1 MSHISYSHHHIRR
14 KDAIRAIVTVGL
26 LIVVAVI
33 AFFAIKNWEHNQYDD
48 VAVNAYVTSET
59 STEERKHVTY
69 DGVDYVQREGLQTWL
84 LMGIDESGEAV
95 GTESYIGGG
104 QADVQMLLVVDHVNK
119 TWQILQLNRDSMVE
133 VPVLG
138 VTGKVIGTE
147 FEQLT
152 LAHSYGDGKKKSC
165 ENTANTVSNLF
176 NGQKIDGYMALNMDA
191 VAILNDMVGGVP
203 VEITSDFSAV
213 DPSLQEGTVVTLQGD
228 QALTFVRTR
237 KNVDDQSNLSR
248 MARQRQYLAALEKQM
263 EKQDADFAVRAYDA
277 VFDYMVTNMG
287 SKTFTEL
294 GQYMKDYTEQDLLT
308 IDGETKVEDGHIAYY
323 LDDDSLQ
330 QTMLTLFY
338 EKSNS

>member
-1 MSHISYSHHHIRR
+1 MKPMYRHHHIHHR
-14 KDAIRAIVTVGL
+14 DAVRAIVVLLL
-26 LIVVAVI
+26 LIVIGTAG
-33 AFFAIKNWEHNQYDD
+33 FLGIKNWEHHQYD
-48 VAVNAYVTSET
+48 VPVNAQATAET
-59 STEERKHVTY
+59 AVQERKHITC

-104 QADVQMLLVVDHVNK
+104 QADVQMLLVVDHINK
-119 TWQILQLNRDSMVE
+119 TWQILQLNRDSMVD

-165 ENTANTVSNLF
+165 ENTVNTVSNLF
-176 NGQKIDGYMALNMDA
+176 NGQKIDGYVALNMDA

-237 KNVDDQSNLSR
+237 KDVDDQSNLSR
-248 MARQRQYLAALEKQM
+248 MARQRQYLSALEKQM

-277 VFDYMVTNMG
+277 VFDYMVTDMG

-294 GQYMKDYTEQDLLT
+294 GEYMKEYTEQDLLT
-308 IDGETKVEDGHIAYY
+308 IDGESRVEDGYIAYY
-323 LDDDSLQ
+323 LDENSLQ